1 MAGSVWRGSRCSC
14 FGVMDPRQKL
24 AFRPNRA
31 KMVGWDGGALCHGA
45 IGRGF
50 ANVRNAEVAMADPL
64 TDELY
69 ERDFYTWTQ
78 EQAARLRALAGH
90 NAIDAE
96 HVAEEIADLG
106 QERRDATQS
115 NLERCLE
122 HLVKLAAS
130 PATAPEGTWTSEART
145 FAKHARRKFSPGMR
159 RHLDLDAA
167 WADAVA
173 SARDQLS
180 DYGETPDIAAV
191 GPCPFTLDE
200 LLDPAFDVDAAVLRV
215 QSRVSPGDR
224 DK

>member
-1 MAGSVWRGSRCSC
+1 
-14 FGVMDPRQKL
+14 
-24 AFRPNRA
+24 
-31 KMVGWDGGALCHGA
+31 
-45 IGRGF
+45 
-50 ANVRNAEVAMADPL
+50 MADPVQ
-64 TDELY
+64 DDLY

-90 NAIDAE
+90 NAIDVE

-130 PATAPEGTWTSEART
+130 PGTAPRGTWTSEART
-145 FAKHARRKFSPGMR
+145 FAKHARRKCSPGMR

-167 WADAVA
+167 WADAVR
-173 SARDQLS
+173 SARDQLG
-180 DYGETPDIAAV
+180 DYGESPAIAAV

-200 LLDPAFDVDAAVLRV
+200 LLDPAFDVDAAVQQVASNLNARAN
-215 QSRVSPGDR
+215 DTT
-224 DK
+224 